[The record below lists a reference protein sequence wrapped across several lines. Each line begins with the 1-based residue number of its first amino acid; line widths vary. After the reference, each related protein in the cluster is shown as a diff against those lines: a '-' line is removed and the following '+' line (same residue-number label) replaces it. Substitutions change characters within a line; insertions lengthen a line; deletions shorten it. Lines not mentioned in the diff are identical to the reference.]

1 MAGGTKPTQ
10 GSKRVANAQD
20 GKRKSGG
27 INTPK
32 HAGPGRKSKTP
43 PTGTRGAQLQRR
55 QQP

>member
-32 HAGPGRKSKTP
+32 HAGPTRKSKTP